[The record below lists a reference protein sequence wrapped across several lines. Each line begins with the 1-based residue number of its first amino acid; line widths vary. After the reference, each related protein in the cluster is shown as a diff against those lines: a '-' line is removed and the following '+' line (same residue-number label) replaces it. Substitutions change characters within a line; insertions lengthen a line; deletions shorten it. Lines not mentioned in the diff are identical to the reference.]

1 MLIGIVFLVIT
12 AALFGKYCRD
22 YFLTVFVTGQDK
34 NLYF

>member
-22 YFLTVFVTGQDK
+22 FVTGQDK